1 MKQFGGPRPMKRP
14 EDAAGMKFRI
24 MESDVLEAQILAMGA
39 NPQKMAFS
47 EVYQA
52 LQTGAIDAQE
62 NTWSNNYSQ
71 KFFEVQPYYTESNH
85 GYLGYLVV
93 VNPGQWN
100 KLPEDI
106 RLELEQIIVEVTRDV
121 NANSARLNE
130 RDRARIIE
138 SGRSQIL
145 QPSNDDLAAWRRV
158 MRPVWDE
165 FADEI
170 GEEVMAA
177 TPAGQH
183 D

>member
-1 MKQFGGPRPMKRP
+1 MRRP

-71 KFFEVQPYYTESNH
+71 KFFEVQPFYTESNH

-93 VNPGQWN
+93 VNPGYW
-100 KLPEDI
+100 KRLPEDI
-106 RLELEQIIVEVTRDV
+106 REALEAIIAEVTAEV
-121 NANSARLNE
+121 NANSTTLNAQ
-130 RDRARIIE
+130 DRTRILE
-138 SGRSQIL
+138 AGKSQII
-145 QPSNDDLAAWRRV
+145 QPSVEDLATWRAA
-158 MRPVWDE
+158 MRPVWE
-165 FADEI
+165 AFAEEI
-170 GEEVMAA
+170 GPEIMAT
-177 TPAGQH
+177 TPAGRS